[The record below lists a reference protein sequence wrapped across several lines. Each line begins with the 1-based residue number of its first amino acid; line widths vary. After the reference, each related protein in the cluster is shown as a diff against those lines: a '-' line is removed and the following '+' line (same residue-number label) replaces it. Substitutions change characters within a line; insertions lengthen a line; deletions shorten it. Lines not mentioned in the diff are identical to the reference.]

1 MRLIKTGKPEFTKW
15 ILGAMIASPLFLL
28 PAKGFSDSLPGPD
41 LDGVE
46 WTIKMSTE
54 QTGKTPTTHTLM
66 YSMTP
71 NVLRID
77 QPGWKGFD
85 IILWRLDLRKV
96 YALDTV
102 HKTYREE
109 SVGKVLAYQNFSDLI
124 GQHAGSN
131 PGDVKKTM
139 ASPMTV
145 SGYTCQPEQ
154 ILHKFR
160 GIVVG
165 MINGDQETIVCNS
178 DSISG
183 FEAIRKFQENMAKLS
198 PSKTP
203 SSPGKPVLRNS
214 FFLYLKRTTHYQ
226 AGFIVKL
233 LNTVGLY
240 DLSKIPT
247 MQKEEARVTE
257 IKETS
262 FSPDFFNVPAG
273 YKKIEIKK
281 S

>member
-1 MRLIKTGKPEFTKW
+1 MRLITNGKNDLTKR
-15 ILGAMIASPLFLL
+15 ILGAAIASALFLV
-28 PAKGFSDSLPGPD
+28 PAKGFSGTLPGPD
-41 LDGVE
+41 LEGLE
-46 WTIKMSTE
+46 WTIKLSTE
-54 QTGKTPTTHTLM
+54 QTGKSPTTHTLV

-96 YALDTV
+96 YALDTA

-109 SVGKVLAYQNFSDLI
+109 PVEKVLAYQNFSDLI
-124 GQHAGSN
+124 GQHAGNN

-139 ASPMTV
+139 PSPMTF
-145 SGYTCQPEQ
+145 SGYTCQPKQ

-160 GIVVG
+160 GTVVG

-178 DSISG
+178 DSITG
-183 FEAIRKFQENMAKLS
+183 FESIRKFQENLAKLS

-203 SSPGKPVLRNS
+203 SPPGKPAFQNS
-214 FFLYLKRTTHYQ
+214 FSLYLKRTTHYH

-233 LNTVGLY
+233 LNSVGLY
-240 DLSKIPT
+240 DLSKIPAV
-247 MQKEEARVTE
+247 QKEEARVTDV
-257 IKETS
+257 KTS
-262 FSPDFFNVPAG
+262 TFSPDFFNVPPG